1 MQRRASNRVRPVM
14 KVMRAT
20 TKQVLEFIEN
30 SDDWKLVDE
39 KLQKTFTFS
48 NFAQAFAFMTAV
60 AEYAETNNHHPE
72 WFNVYKTVKV
82 DLTTHEVSGISE
94 RDFHMANEMD
104 SVMQQMS

>member
-1 MQRRASNRVRPVM
+1 M